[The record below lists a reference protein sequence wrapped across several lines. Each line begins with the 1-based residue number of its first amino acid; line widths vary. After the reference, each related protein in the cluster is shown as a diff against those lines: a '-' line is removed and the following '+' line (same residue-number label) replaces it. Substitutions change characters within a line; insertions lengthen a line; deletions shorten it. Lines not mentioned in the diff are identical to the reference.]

1 MGRPQAA
8 PRATRPD
15 FLLKSCAPIWVEIAH
30 EKAVFACLER
40 KIGASLLPLG
50 IFRVA
55 KHAQPCLERP
65 SFVPRK
71 VRDGIAKRHVSQQ
84 EMWNLECGIGCV
96 EHNVLNIRRLG
107 KIAENGVFQ
116 PNVSIVEKKCVVL
129 YVDCCDNWVSPA
141 TVVLPLSTIV
151 DGRILAALGRRLD
164 KKWYL
169 CNGFPPSPSATKPGK
184 GGRHPS

>member
-1 MGRPQAA
+1 MRFCPPTGGS
-8 PRATRPD
+8 D
-15 FLLKSCAPIWVEIAH
+15 
-30 EKAVFACLER
+30 
-40 KIGASLLPLG
+40 LPLG

-84 EMWNLECGIGCV
+84 ETWNWECGIGCV
-96 EHNVLNIRRLG
+96 EHNVLNIRMLG
-107 KIAENGVFQ
+107 KISENGVFQ

-151 DGRILAALGRRLD
+151 DGRILTALGRWLD